1 MKTTRRSFLSHLGT
15 GLGAVALAPGFRAL
29 NAKEVPLPVVKPGE
43 YKKIDSKTRQ
53 FHLSVTV
60 RELLNEGL
68 QENDK
73 PMPANPDAI
82 KMNAESMAALWK
94 EAGVTDIWLCPY
106 HFGRFIDVDIFDDA
120 VRRAMDFGYNVH
132 FITVP
137 VGHPNSYPTGMPDI
151 EARWKPYEHFDGS
164 SGWGVSV
171 HEGCAE
177 DCVKSVRKIA
187 DTYGPCDVFLDD
199 DFRFAVQ
206 PQNVGGCVCAECRA
220 DFMKKAGFSDSRWD
234 ALIADLKA
242 ARDTKDIRL
251 WLDYFCDRMTK
262 TFRDTQALS
271 PEVDLGIMIMGMG
284 SEKAGI
290 RLDDYKDA
298 LVRVGEWMFNDA
310 TYNLTKNKTIELF
323 SSLLHR
329 RFVPAGRA
337 FSETTIIQDLSAE
350 NYTSKLSVST
360 LSDVRNTMFM
370 CPIPASYWGLIAP
383 RMKRERD
390 YHNRIVGIKAQGP
403 FKHFW
408 GLADRYSYGYNAYSL
423 FLALGVPFEVC
434 DEIPEDGWTFL
445 GDYSAQEM
453 DRGELATKGSKCVA
467 RINSDSGRF
476 VQVPETFEE
485 LFKFRKTLLSDF
497 QKQGVP
503 YVEEETPVTL
513 SWYPEAKTVYL
524 WNVENEKKTVTV
536 RLGDKT
542 FSTTLK
548 GLDSAM
554 IVYDQEGM
562 KLV

>member
-1 MKTTRRSFLSHLGT
+1 MKTTRRSFLSHLGI
-15 GLGAVALAPGFRAL
+15 GFGAIALAPNYRESRAG
-29 NAKEVPLPVVKPGE
+29 EVPFPIVKPRE
-43 YKKIDSKTRQ
+43 YKKINSQTRQ

-60 RELLNEGL
+60 GELLNDGL
-68 QENDK
+68 QENGK

-82 KMNAESMAALWK
+82 KLNAESMAALWK
-94 EAGVTDIWLCPY
+94 EAGVTDVWLNPY
-106 HFGRFIDVDIFDDA
+106 SYGLFPAPDRFEA
-120 VRRAMDFGYNVH
+120 GVRRALDFGYNVH

-137 VGHPNSYPTGMPDI
+137 VGHPDARFAPEI
-151 EARWKPYEHFDGS
+151 EARWKPYEHFNGS

-177 DCVKSVRKIA
+177 DCVKSVRRIA
-187 DTYGPCDVFLDD
+187 DTYGSCDVFLDD

-206 PQNVGGCVCAECRA
+206 PENVGGCVCAECRA
-220 DFMKKAGFSDSRWD
+220 DFMKKSGFSDSRWD
-234 ALIADLKA
+234 ALIADLRA
-242 ARDTKDIRL
+242 GRDTKDIRQ

-262 TFRDTQALS
+262 TFRDTQAAS

-360 LSDVRNTMFM
+360 ISDVRNTMFM

-390 YHNRIVGIKAQGP
+390 YHNRIVGIKARGP

-408 GLADRYSYGYNAYSL
+408 GLADRYSPGYNAYSL
-423 FLALGVPFEVC
+423 FLACGVPFEVC
-434 DEIPEDGWTFL
+434 DEIPENGWTFL

-453 DRGELATKGSKCVA
+453 ERGELTSKGSKCA
-467 RINSDSGRF
+467 SRMNSASGRF
-476 VQVPETFEE
+476 FQVPETFEE
-485 LFKFRKTLLSDF
+485 LFKFRKTLLPEF

-503 YVEEETPVTL
+503 YVEEETPATL
-513 SWYPEAKTVYL
+513 SWYPEAKTIYL
-524 WNVENEKKTVTV
+524 WNVENEKKVVTV
-536 RLGDKT
+536 RLRDKT

-562 KLV
+562 RLV